1 MSFRLFENG
10 RWMISALLILVL
22 VSACNKKKQDES
34 SEADGDTSY
43 YVTESAVTEVGQMAA
58 SVEAGELSLLASN
71 TSPLQSPIHSL
82 AACSY
87 DTARSS
93 CSSLVTTVVWDSCTL
108 SHTTSAGTVSA
119 TLKGTITE
127 TYSGFGAAMCK
138 LTGDN
143 STVKRLISA
152 TDPWVLTLASGA
164 TLTRDM
170 DPGTAFDGTTFP
182 SASQGT
188 SIVRKES
195 GTSNGLTCAPSDRCY
210 EITANGLHKTFK
222 GPKGRTWFE
231 HIVDSNM
238 TVKGKKSDGTRAMTG
253 TASIWHEVA
262 QYKAVN
268 TFTNVTWG
276 SATCCYP
283 TAGTIS
289 TVLTGSITG
298 TTSMTFSTTCGEVS
312 FTGTDSS
319 VNTISLTQCAE

>member
-1 MSFRLFENG
+1 MSLRMNENR
-10 RWMISALLILVL
+10 RWTITAFLMFALISAC
-22 VSACNKKKQDES
+22 SKKKQDEA
-34 SEADGDTSY
+34 SESDGDASY
-43 YVTESAVTEVGQMAA
+43 YVTESAVTEVGQLAG
-58 SVEAGELSLLASN
+58 SVEAGELSLVASN
-71 TSPLQSPIHSL
+71 LSLLPSPIHSL

-93 CSSLVTTVVWDSCTL
+93 CSNLVTTVVWDSCAL

-138 LTGDN
+138 MTGDN
-143 STVKRLISA
+143 STVKRVISS

-182 SASQGT
+182 SASEGT

-195 GTSNGLTCAPSDRCY
+195 GTSNGLSCAPSDRCY

-231 HIVDSNM
+231 HIVDSDM
-238 TVKGKKSDGTRAMTG
+238 TFKGKKSDGTRTMTG
-253 TASIWHEVA
+253 TATIWHEVA

-276 SATCCYP
+276 SSTCCYP

-289 TVLTGSITG
+289 TVLTGAITG
-298 TTSMTFSTTCGEVS
+298 TTSMTFNTTCGEVS